1 MAKIDVPGG
10 HMVGVIAP
18 EKPKTVEADPV
29 VAPEQTATPDKPQRS
44 AKATTRGK

>member
-18 EKPKTVEADPV
+18 EKPKTKES
-29 VAPEQTATPDKPQRS
+29 ES
-44 AKATTRGK
+44 AKSAPTKPTNRGK